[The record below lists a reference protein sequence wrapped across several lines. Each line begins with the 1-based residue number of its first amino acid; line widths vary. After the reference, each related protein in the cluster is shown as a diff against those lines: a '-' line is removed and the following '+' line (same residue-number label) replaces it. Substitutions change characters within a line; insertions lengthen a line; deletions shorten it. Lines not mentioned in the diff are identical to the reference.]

1 MHGEKRPLGPL
12 PYVVAATFFMEYLD
26 TTVIATAL
34 PQMAH
39 AFATSPNA
47 LSLGMSAYM
56 IALAIFIPASGWVA
70 DRFGSRS
77 VFFSAIVTFTVAS
90 LLCGLSQDVVQFTAA
105 RVLQGI
111 GGALMVPVG
120 RLIVVRSTDK
130 GQLMQAISTITWPG
144 IVAPVV
150 GPPLGGFITTYAS
163 WRWIFLLNLPVCL
176 AVLCAVAAWV
186 PNLRGDERKPLD
198 VLGLVLSGLT
208 LTAILYGADLASQPH
223 TNPLVGLSIVAG
235 GVLCGVVAYRHA
247 RVHRHPLIDITT
259 LRIPTFSV
267 TVVTGSLTQQ
277 EIMRVPMS
285 WLPGDQ
291 FFANMQTVLS
301 NANFGQLLLNSFII
315 ATGIT
320 VGKLAVS
327 VIAAFAVTYFRFP
340 FRMTAFWLIFMSL
353 MLPIEVRIVPT
364 YESAA
369 NVALPLNI
377 LGSWFGVQALV
388 DLDWNLVNT
397 YSGLILPLIA
407 SATATFLFR
416 QFFLTVPDELCE
428 AARID
433 GATPW
438 QFFRLILLPL
448 SRSNIVA
455 LAIILFLMGWNQYLW
470 PLLLTTEPAMANAV
484 IGLKKLMPQSDSLP
498 TWHLLMN
505 AAFLTML
512 PPTLVILIL
521 QRWFVKGLVDSGK

>member
-1 MHGEKRPLGPL
+1 MNERTPVIDAVCHLILLVG
-12 PYVVAATFFMEYLD
+12 AAL
-26 TTVIATAL
+26 
-34 PQMAH
+34 
-39 AFATSPNA
+39 
-47 LSLGMSAYM
+47 
-56 IALAIFIPASGWVA
+56 
-70 DRFGSRS
+70 
-77 VFFSAIVTFTVAS
+77 
-90 LLCGLSQDVVQFTAA
+90 
-105 RVLQGI
+105 
-111 GGALMVPVG
+111 
-120 RLIVVRSTDK
+120 
-130 GQLMQAISTITWPG
+130 
-144 IVAPVV
+144 
-150 GPPLGGFITTYAS
+150 
-163 WRWIFLLNLPVCL
+163 VCL
-176 AVLCAVAAWV
+176 PIYFV
-186 PNLRGDERKPLD
+186 
-198 VLGLVLSGLT
+198 
-208 LTAILYGADLASQPH
+208 
-223 TNPLVGLSIVAG
+223 
-235 GVLCGVVAYRHA
+235 
-247 RVHRHPLIDITT
+247 
-259 LRIPTFSV
+259 F
-267 TVVTGSLTQQ
+267 VTGSLSQAG
-277 EIMRVPMS
+277 IMQVPMS

-291 FFANMQTVLS
+291 FLANMQTVLS
-301 NANFGQLLLNSFII
+301 SANFGRLLLNSFII

-320 VGKLAVS
+320 IGKLAVS

-377 LGSWFGVQALV
+377 LGSWLGIQALV
-388 DLDWNLVNT
+388 GLDWNLVNT

-416 QFFLTVPDELCE
+416 QFFLTIPDELCE

-512 PPTLVILIL
+512 PPTLVILVL

>member
-1 MHGEKRPLGPL
+1 MNERTPVIDVLCHLILLVG
-12 PYVVAATFFMEYLD
+12 AAL
-26 TTVIATAL
+26 
-34 PQMAH
+34 
-39 AFATSPNA
+39 
-47 LSLGMSAYM
+47 
-56 IALAIFIPASGWVA
+56 
-70 DRFGSRS
+70 
-77 VFFSAIVTFTVAS
+77 
-90 LLCGLSQDVVQFTAA
+90 
-105 RVLQGI
+105 
-111 GGALMVPVG
+111 
-120 RLIVVRSTDK
+120 
-130 GQLMQAISTITWPG
+130 
-144 IVAPVV
+144 
-150 GPPLGGFITTYAS
+150 
-163 WRWIFLLNLPVCL
+163 VCL
-176 AVLCAVAAWV
+176 PIYFV
-186 PNLRGDERKPLD
+186 
-198 VLGLVLSGLT
+198 
-208 LTAILYGADLASQPH
+208 
-223 TNPLVGLSIVAG
+223 
-235 GVLCGVVAYRHA
+235 
-247 RVHRHPLIDITT
+247 
-259 LRIPTFSV
+259 F
-267 TVVTGSLTQQ
+267 VTGSLTQQ

-285 WLPGDQ
+285 WLPGSQ
-291 FFANMQTVLS
+291 FLANTQTVLS
-301 NANFGQLLLNSFII
+301 NANFGRLLLNSFII

-320 VGKLAVS
+320 IGKLAVS

-377 LGSWFGVQALV
+377 LGSWLGIKALV

-416 QFFLTVPDELCE
+416 QFFLTIPDELCE

-512 PPTLVILIL
+512 PPTIVILIL

>member
-1 MHGEKRPLGPL
+1 MNERTPILDAVCHFILLVG
-12 PYVVAATFFMEYLD
+12 AAL
-26 TTVIATAL
+26 
-34 PQMAH
+34 
-39 AFATSPNA
+39 
-47 LSLGMSAYM
+47 
-56 IALAIFIPASGWVA
+56 
-70 DRFGSRS
+70 
-77 VFFSAIVTFTVAS
+77 
-90 LLCGLSQDVVQFTAA
+90 
-105 RVLQGI
+105 
-111 GGALMVPVG
+111 
-120 RLIVVRSTDK
+120 
-130 GQLMQAISTITWPG
+130 
-144 IVAPVV
+144 
-150 GPPLGGFITTYAS
+150 
-163 WRWIFLLNLPVCL
+163 VCL
-176 AVLCAVAAWV
+176 PIYFV
-186 PNLRGDERKPLD
+186 
-198 VLGLVLSGLT
+198 
-208 LTAILYGADLASQPH
+208 
-223 TNPLVGLSIVAG
+223 
-235 GVLCGVVAYRHA
+235 
-247 RVHRHPLIDITT
+247 
-259 LRIPTFSV
+259 F
-267 TVVTGSLTQQ
+267 VTGSLSQP

-285 WLPGDQ
+285 WLPGTQ
-291 FFANMQTVLS
+291 FLANTQTVLS
-301 NANFGQLLLNSFII
+301 TANFGRLLLNSFII

-327 VIAAFAVTYFRFP
+327 VIAAYAVTYFRFP
-340 FRMTAFWLIFMSL
+340 FRMTVFWLIFMSL

-377 LGSWFGVQALV
+377 LGSWLGIQALV

-416 QFFLTVPDELCE
+416 QFFLTIPDELCE

-433 GATPW
+433 GASPW

-455 LAIILFLMGWNQYLW
+455 LAIILFLTGWNQYLW
-470 PLLLTTEPAMANAV
+470 PLLLTTDPAMANAV

-505 AAFLTML
+505 AAVLTML

>member
-1 MHGEKRPLGPL
+1 MNERTPVIDALCHLILLVG
-12 PYVVAATFFMEYLD
+12 AAL
-26 TTVIATAL
+26 
-34 PQMAH
+34 
-39 AFATSPNA
+39 
-47 LSLGMSAYM
+47 
-56 IALAIFIPASGWVA
+56 
-70 DRFGSRS
+70 
-77 VFFSAIVTFTVAS
+77 
-90 LLCGLSQDVVQFTAA
+90 
-105 RVLQGI
+105 
-111 GGALMVPVG
+111 
-120 RLIVVRSTDK
+120 
-130 GQLMQAISTITWPG
+130 
-144 IVAPVV
+144 
-150 GPPLGGFITTYAS
+150 
-163 WRWIFLLNLPVCL
+163 VCL
-176 AVLCAVAAWV
+176 PIYFV
-186 PNLRGDERKPLD
+186 
-198 VLGLVLSGLT
+198 
-208 LTAILYGADLASQPH
+208 
-223 TNPLVGLSIVAG
+223 
-235 GVLCGVVAYRHA
+235 
-247 RVHRHPLIDITT
+247 
-259 LRIPTFSV
+259 F
-267 TVVTGSLTQQ
+267 VTGSLSQA

-285 WLPGDQ
+285 WLPGSQ
-291 FFANMQTVLS
+291 FITNMQTVLS
-301 NANFGQLLLNSFII
+301 NANFGRLLLNSFII

-377 LGSWFGVQALV
+377 LGSWLGIQALV

-484 IGLKKLMPQSDSLP
+484 IGLKKLMPQGDSLP

>member
-1 MHGEKRPLGPL
+1 MNERTPILDAVCHLILLAG
-12 PYVVAATFFMEYLD
+12 AAL
-26 TTVIATAL
+26 
-34 PQMAH
+34 
-39 AFATSPNA
+39 
-47 LSLGMSAYM
+47 
-56 IALAIFIPASGWVA
+56 
-70 DRFGSRS
+70 
-77 VFFSAIVTFTVAS
+77 
-90 LLCGLSQDVVQFTAA
+90 
-105 RVLQGI
+105 
-111 GGALMVPVG
+111 
-120 RLIVVRSTDK
+120 
-130 GQLMQAISTITWPG
+130 
-144 IVAPVV
+144 
-150 GPPLGGFITTYAS
+150 
-163 WRWIFLLNLPVCL
+163 VCL
-176 AVLCAVAAWV
+176 PIYFV
-186 PNLRGDERKPLD
+186 
-198 VLGLVLSGLT
+198 
-208 LTAILYGADLASQPH
+208 
-223 TNPLVGLSIVAG
+223 
-235 GVLCGVVAYRHA
+235 
-247 RVHRHPLIDITT
+247 
-259 LRIPTFSV
+259 F
-267 TVVTGSLTQQ
+267 VTGTLSQQ

-291 FFANMQTVLS
+291 FLANMQTVLS
-301 NANFGQLLLNSFII
+301 NANFGRLLLNSFIM

-377 LGSWFGVQALV
+377 LGSWLGLQALV

-416 QFFLTVPDELCE
+416 QFFLTIPDELCE

-433 GATPW
+433 GASPW

-484 IGLKKLMPQSDSLP
+484 IGLKKLMPQADSLP

-505 AAFLTML
+505 AALLTML
-512 PPTLVILIL
+512 PPTLVILVL

>member
-1 MHGEKRPLGPL
+1 MNERTPILDAVCHLILLVG
-12 PYVVAATFFMEYLD
+12 AAL
-26 TTVIATAL
+26 
-34 PQMAH
+34 
-39 AFATSPNA
+39 
-47 LSLGMSAYM
+47 
-56 IALAIFIPASGWVA
+56 
-70 DRFGSRS
+70 
-77 VFFSAIVTFTVAS
+77 
-90 LLCGLSQDVVQFTAA
+90 
-105 RVLQGI
+105 
-111 GGALMVPVG
+111 
-120 RLIVVRSTDK
+120 
-130 GQLMQAISTITWPG
+130 
-144 IVAPVV
+144 
-150 GPPLGGFITTYAS
+150 
-163 WRWIFLLNLPVCL
+163 VCL
-176 AVLCAVAAWV
+176 PIYFV
-186 PNLRGDERKPLD
+186 
-198 VLGLVLSGLT
+198 
-208 LTAILYGADLASQPH
+208 
-223 TNPLVGLSIVAG
+223 
-235 GVLCGVVAYRHA
+235 
-247 RVHRHPLIDITT
+247 
-259 LRIPTFSV
+259 F
-267 TVVTGSLTQQ
+267 VTGSLSQP

-285 WLPGDQ
+285 WLPGNQ
-291 FFANMQTVLS
+291 FLANMQTVLS
-301 NANFGQLLLNSFII
+301 NANFGRLLLNSFII

-340 FRMTAFWLIFMSL
+340 FRMTVFWLIFMSL

-377 LGSWFGVQALV
+377 LGSWLGIQALV

-433 GATPW
+433 GASPW

-470 PLLLTTEPAMANAV
+470 PLLLTTDPAMANAV

-505 AAFLTML
+505 AALLTML

>member
-1 MHGEKRPLGPL
+1 MNERTPII
-12 PYVVAATFFMEYLD
+12 D
-26 TTVIATAL
+26 
-34 PQMAH
+34 
-39 AFATSPNA
+39 A
-47 LSLGMSAYM
+47 LSHLILLVGA
-56 IALAIFIPASGWVA
+56 AL
-70 DRFGSRS
+70 
-77 VFFSAIVTFTVAS
+77 
-90 LLCGLSQDVVQFTAA
+90 
-105 RVLQGI
+105 
-111 GGALMVPVG
+111 
-120 RLIVVRSTDK
+120 
-130 GQLMQAISTITWPG
+130 
-144 IVAPVV
+144 
-150 GPPLGGFITTYAS
+150 
-163 WRWIFLLNLPVCL
+163 VCL
-176 AVLCAVAAWV
+176 PIYFV
-186 PNLRGDERKPLD
+186 
-198 VLGLVLSGLT
+198 
-208 LTAILYGADLASQPH
+208 
-223 TNPLVGLSIVAG
+223 
-235 GVLCGVVAYRHA
+235 
-247 RVHRHPLIDITT
+247 
-259 LRIPTFSV
+259 F
-267 TVVTGSLTQQ
+267 VTGSLSQA

-285 WLPGDQ
+285 WLPGNQ

-301 NANFGQLLLNSFII
+301 NADFGRLLLNSLII

-377 LGSWFGVQALV
+377 LGSWLGIGVLA

-416 QFFLTVPDELCE
+416 QFFLTIPDELCE

-448 SRSNIVA
+448 SRSNMVA

-505 AAFLTML
+505 AALLTML

>member
-1 MHGEKRPLGPL
+1 MNERTPIL
-12 PYVVAATFFMEYLD
+12 
-26 TTVIATAL
+26 
-34 PQMAH
+34 
-39 AFATSPNA
+39 
-47 LSLGMSAYM
+47 
-56 IALAIFIPASGWVA
+56 
-70 DRFGSRS
+70 
-77 VFFSAIVTFTVAS
+77 
-90 LLCGLSQDVVQFTAA
+90 DVVCHLILLAGAA
-105 RVLQGI
+105 L
-111 GGALMVPVG
+111 
-120 RLIVVRSTDK
+120 
-130 GQLMQAISTITWPG
+130 
-144 IVAPVV
+144 
-150 GPPLGGFITTYAS
+150 
-163 WRWIFLLNLPVCL
+163 VCL
-176 AVLCAVAAWV
+176 PIYFV
-186 PNLRGDERKPLD
+186 
-198 VLGLVLSGLT
+198 
-208 LTAILYGADLASQPH
+208 
-223 TNPLVGLSIVAG
+223 
-235 GVLCGVVAYRHA
+235 
-247 RVHRHPLIDITT
+247 
-259 LRIPTFSV
+259 F
-267 TVVTGSLTQQ
+267 VTGSLSQQ

-291 FFANMQTVLS
+291 FLTNVRTVLDS
-301 NANFGQLLLNSFII
+301 ANFGRLLLNSFII
-315 ATGIT
+315 ASGIT
-320 VGKLAVS
+320 IGKLAVS

-369 NVALPLNI
+369 NVALPLNL
-377 LGSWFGVQALV
+377 LGSWLGVQALV

-433 GATPW
+433 GASPW

>member
-1 MHGEKRPLGPL
+1 MNERTPI
-12 PYVVAATFFMEYLD
+12 LD
-26 TTVIATAL
+26 AVCHLI
-34 PQMAH
+34 
-39 AFATSPNA
+39 
-47 LSLGMSAYM
+47 
-56 IALAIFIPASGWVA
+56 
-70 DRFGSRS
+70 
-77 VFFSAIVTFTVAS
+77 
-90 LLCGLSQDVVQFTAA
+90 LLVGA
-105 RVLQGI
+105 VL
-111 GGALMVPVG
+111 
-120 RLIVVRSTDK
+120 
-130 GQLMQAISTITWPG
+130 
-144 IVAPVV
+144 
-150 GPPLGGFITTYAS
+150 
-163 WRWIFLLNLPVCL
+163 VCL
-176 AVLCAVAAWV
+176 PIYFV
-186 PNLRGDERKPLD
+186 
-198 VLGLVLSGLT
+198 
-208 LTAILYGADLASQPH
+208 
-223 TNPLVGLSIVAG
+223 
-235 GVLCGVVAYRHA
+235 
-247 RVHRHPLIDITT
+247 
-259 LRIPTFSV
+259 F
-267 TVVTGSLTQQ
+267 VTGSLSQP

-285 WLPGDQ
+285 WLPGNQ

-301 NANFGQLLLNSFII
+301 NANFGRLLLNSFII

-340 FRMTAFWLIFMSL
+340 FRMTVFWLIFMSL

-364 YESAA
+364 YESTA

-377 LGSWFGVQALV
+377 LGSWLGIQALV

-416 QFFLTVPDELCE
+416 QFFLTIPDELCE

-433 GATPW
+433 GASPW

-455 LAIILFLMGWNQYLW
+455 LAIILFLTGWNQYLW
-470 PLLLTTEPAMANAV
+470 PLLLTTDPAMANAV

>member
-1 MHGEKRPLGPL
+1 MNERTPILDAVCHLILLVG
-12 PYVVAATFFMEYLD
+12 AAL
-26 TTVIATAL
+26 
-34 PQMAH
+34 
-39 AFATSPNA
+39 
-47 LSLGMSAYM
+47 
-56 IALAIFIPASGWVA
+56 
-70 DRFGSRS
+70 
-77 VFFSAIVTFTVAS
+77 
-90 LLCGLSQDVVQFTAA
+90 
-105 RVLQGI
+105 
-111 GGALMVPVG
+111 
-120 RLIVVRSTDK
+120 
-130 GQLMQAISTITWPG
+130 
-144 IVAPVV
+144 
-150 GPPLGGFITTYAS
+150 
-163 WRWIFLLNLPVCL
+163 VCL
-176 AVLCAVAAWV
+176 PIYFV
-186 PNLRGDERKPLD
+186 
-198 VLGLVLSGLT
+198 
-208 LTAILYGADLASQPH
+208 
-223 TNPLVGLSIVAG
+223 
-235 GVLCGVVAYRHA
+235 
-247 RVHRHPLIDITT
+247 
-259 LRIPTFSV
+259 F
-267 TVVTGSLTQQ
+267 VTGSLSQP

-285 WLPGDQ
+285 WLPGNQ

-301 NANFGQLLLNSFII
+301 NANFGRLLLNSFIM

-320 VGKLAVS
+320 VGKLAIS

-377 LGSWFGVQALV
+377 LGSWLGIQALV

-416 QFFLTVPDELCE
+416 QFFLTIPDELCE

-433 GATPW
+433 GASPW

-455 LAIILFLMGWNQYLW
+455 LAIILFLTGWNQYLW

-505 AAFLTML
+505 AALLTML

>member
-1 MHGEKRPLGPL
+1 MNERTPI
-12 PYVVAATFFMEYLD
+12 LD
-26 TTVIATAL
+26 AVCHLI
-34 PQMAH
+34 
-39 AFATSPNA
+39 
-47 LSLGMSAYM
+47 
-56 IALAIFIPASGWVA
+56 
-70 DRFGSRS
+70 
-77 VFFSAIVTFTVAS
+77 
-90 LLCGLSQDVVQFTAA
+90 LLVGA
-105 RVLQGI
+105 VL
-111 GGALMVPVG
+111 
-120 RLIVVRSTDK
+120 
-130 GQLMQAISTITWPG
+130 
-144 IVAPVV
+144 
-150 GPPLGGFITTYAS
+150 
-163 WRWIFLLNLPVCL
+163 VCL
-176 AVLCAVAAWV
+176 PIYFV
-186 PNLRGDERKPLD
+186 
-198 VLGLVLSGLT
+198 
-208 LTAILYGADLASQPH
+208 
-223 TNPLVGLSIVAG
+223 
-235 GVLCGVVAYRHA
+235 
-247 RVHRHPLIDITT
+247 
-259 LRIPTFSV
+259 F
-267 TVVTGSLTQQ
+267 VTGSLSQP

-285 WLPGDQ
+285 WLPGNQ

-301 NANFGQLLLNSFII
+301 SANFGQLLLNSFII

-340 FRMTAFWLIFMSL
+340 FRMTVFWLIFMSL

-377 LGSWFGVQALV
+377 LGSWLGIQALV

>member
-1 MHGEKRPLGPL
+1 MNERTPILDAVCHLILLVG
-12 PYVVAATFFMEYLD
+12 AAL
-26 TTVIATAL
+26 
-34 PQMAH
+34 
-39 AFATSPNA
+39 
-47 LSLGMSAYM
+47 
-56 IALAIFIPASGWVA
+56 
-70 DRFGSRS
+70 
-77 VFFSAIVTFTVAS
+77 
-90 LLCGLSQDVVQFTAA
+90 
-105 RVLQGI
+105 
-111 GGALMVPVG
+111 
-120 RLIVVRSTDK
+120 
-130 GQLMQAISTITWPG
+130 
-144 IVAPVV
+144 
-150 GPPLGGFITTYAS
+150 
-163 WRWIFLLNLPVCL
+163 VCL
-176 AVLCAVAAWV
+176 PIYFV
-186 PNLRGDERKPLD
+186 
-198 VLGLVLSGLT
+198 
-208 LTAILYGADLASQPH
+208 
-223 TNPLVGLSIVAG
+223 
-235 GVLCGVVAYRHA
+235 
-247 RVHRHPLIDITT
+247 
-259 LRIPTFSV
+259 F
-267 TVVTGSLTQQ
+267 VTGSLSQP

-285 WLPGDQ
+285 WLPGNQ
-291 FFANMQTVLS
+291 FLANMQTVLS
-301 NANFGQLLLNSFII
+301 NANFGRLLLNSFIM

-320 VGKLAVS
+320 VGKLAIS

-377 LGSWFGVQALV
+377 LGSWLGIQALV

-416 QFFLTVPDELCE
+416 QFFLTIPDELCE

-433 GATPW
+433 GASPW

-455 LAIILFLMGWNQYLW
+455 LAIILFLTGWNQYLW
-470 PLLLTTEPAMANAV
+470 PLLLTTDPAMANAV

-505 AAFLTML
+505 AALLTML

>member
-1 MHGEKRPLGPL
+1 MNERTPVIDAVCHLILLVG
-12 PYVVAATFFMEYLD
+12 AAL
-26 TTVIATAL
+26 
-34 PQMAH
+34 
-39 AFATSPNA
+39 
-47 LSLGMSAYM
+47 
-56 IALAIFIPASGWVA
+56 
-70 DRFGSRS
+70 
-77 VFFSAIVTFTVAS
+77 
-90 LLCGLSQDVVQFTAA
+90 
-105 RVLQGI
+105 
-111 GGALMVPVG
+111 
-120 RLIVVRSTDK
+120 
-130 GQLMQAISTITWPG
+130 
-144 IVAPVV
+144 
-150 GPPLGGFITTYAS
+150 
-163 WRWIFLLNLPVCL
+163 VCL
-176 AVLCAVAAWV
+176 PIYFV
-186 PNLRGDERKPLD
+186 
-198 VLGLVLSGLT
+198 
-208 LTAILYGADLASQPH
+208 
-223 TNPLVGLSIVAG
+223 
-235 GVLCGVVAYRHA
+235 
-247 RVHRHPLIDITT
+247 
-259 LRIPTFSV
+259 F
-267 TVVTGSLTQQ
+267 VTGSLTQQ

-285 WLPGDQ
+285 WLPGSQ
-291 FFANMQTVLS
+291 FLANTQTVLS
-301 NANFGQLLLNSFII
+301 NANFGRLLLNSFII

-320 VGKLAVS
+320 IGKLAVS

-377 LGSWFGVQALV
+377 LGSWLGIKALV

-416 QFFLTVPDELCE
+416 QFFLTIPDELCE

-512 PPTLVILIL
+512 PPTIVILIL

>member
-1 MHGEKRPLGPL
+1 MNERTPVIDALCHLILLVG
-12 PYVVAATFFMEYLD
+12 AAL
-26 TTVIATAL
+26 
-34 PQMAH
+34 
-39 AFATSPNA
+39 
-47 LSLGMSAYM
+47 
-56 IALAIFIPASGWVA
+56 
-70 DRFGSRS
+70 
-77 VFFSAIVTFTVAS
+77 
-90 LLCGLSQDVVQFTAA
+90 
-105 RVLQGI
+105 
-111 GGALMVPVG
+111 
-120 RLIVVRSTDK
+120 
-130 GQLMQAISTITWPG
+130 
-144 IVAPVV
+144 
-150 GPPLGGFITTYAS
+150 
-163 WRWIFLLNLPVCL
+163 VCL
-176 AVLCAVAAWV
+176 PIYFV
-186 PNLRGDERKPLD
+186 
-198 VLGLVLSGLT
+198 
-208 LTAILYGADLASQPH
+208 
-223 TNPLVGLSIVAG
+223 
-235 GVLCGVVAYRHA
+235 
-247 RVHRHPLIDITT
+247 
-259 LRIPTFSV
+259 F
-267 TVVTGSLTQQ
+267 VTGSLTQQ

-285 WLPGDQ
+285 WLPGSQ
-291 FFANMQTVLS
+291 FFANTQTVLS
-301 NANFGQLLLNSFII
+301 NANFGRLLLNSFII

-320 VGKLAVS
+320 IGKLAVS

-364 YESAA
+364 YEFAA

-377 LGSWFGVQALV
+377 LGSWLGIKALV

-416 QFFLTVPDELCE
+416 QFFLTIPDELCE

-484 IGLKKLMPQSDSLP
+484 IGLKKLMPQSNSLP

-512 PPTLVILIL
+512 PPTIVILIL

>member
-1 MHGEKRPLGPL
+1 MNERTPIIDFACHLILVMG
-12 PYVVAATFFMEYLD
+12 AAL
-26 TTVIATAL
+26 
-34 PQMAH
+34 
-39 AFATSPNA
+39 
-47 LSLGMSAYM
+47 
-56 IALAIFIPASGWVA
+56 
-70 DRFGSRS
+70 
-77 VFFSAIVTFTVAS
+77 
-90 LLCGLSQDVVQFTAA
+90 
-105 RVLQGI
+105 
-111 GGALMVPVG
+111 
-120 RLIVVRSTDK
+120 
-130 GQLMQAISTITWPG
+130 
-144 IVAPVV
+144 
-150 GPPLGGFITTYAS
+150 
-163 WRWIFLLNLPVCL
+163 VCL
-176 AVLCAVAAWV
+176 PIYFV
-186 PNLRGDERKPLD
+186 
-198 VLGLVLSGLT
+198 
-208 LTAILYGADLASQPH
+208 
-223 TNPLVGLSIVAG
+223 
-235 GVLCGVVAYRHA
+235 
-247 RVHRHPLIDITT
+247 
-259 LRIPTFSV
+259 F
-267 TVVTGSLTQQ
+267 VTGSLSQS

-291 FFANMQTVLS
+291 FLANMQTVLS
-301 NANFGQLLLNSFII
+301 NANFARLLLNSFII
-315 ATGIT
+315 ASGIT
-320 VGKLAVS
+320 IGKLAVS

-340 FRMTAFWLIFMSL
+340 FRMAAFWLIFMSL

-377 LGSWFGVQALV
+377 LGSWLGIQALV

>member
-1 MHGEKRPLGPL
+1 MNERTPVIDALCHLILLVG
-12 PYVVAATFFMEYLD
+12 AAL
-26 TTVIATAL
+26 
-34 PQMAH
+34 
-39 AFATSPNA
+39 
-47 LSLGMSAYM
+47 
-56 IALAIFIPASGWVA
+56 
-70 DRFGSRS
+70 
-77 VFFSAIVTFTVAS
+77 
-90 LLCGLSQDVVQFTAA
+90 
-105 RVLQGI
+105 
-111 GGALMVPVG
+111 
-120 RLIVVRSTDK
+120 
-130 GQLMQAISTITWPG
+130 
-144 IVAPVV
+144 
-150 GPPLGGFITTYAS
+150 
-163 WRWIFLLNLPVCL
+163 VCL
-176 AVLCAVAAWV
+176 PIYFV
-186 PNLRGDERKPLD
+186 
-198 VLGLVLSGLT
+198 
-208 LTAILYGADLASQPH
+208 
-223 TNPLVGLSIVAG
+223 
-235 GVLCGVVAYRHA
+235 
-247 RVHRHPLIDITT
+247 
-259 LRIPTFSV
+259 F
-267 TVVTGSLTQQ
+267 VTGSLSQQ

-285 WLPGDQ
+285 WLPGSQ
-291 FFANMQTVLS
+291 FLANMQTVLS
-301 NANFGQLLLNSFII
+301 NANFGRLLLNSFII
-315 ATGIT
+315 AIGIT

-377 LGSWFGVQALV
+377 LGSWLGIQALV

-416 QFFLTVPDELCE
+416 QFFLTIPDELCE

-484 IGLKKLMPQSDSLP
+484 IGLKKLMPQGDSLP

>member
-1 MHGEKRPLGPL
+1 MNERTPILDAVCHLILLVG
-12 PYVVAATFFMEYLD
+12 AAL
-26 TTVIATAL
+26 
-34 PQMAH
+34 
-39 AFATSPNA
+39 
-47 LSLGMSAYM
+47 
-56 IALAIFIPASGWVA
+56 
-70 DRFGSRS
+70 
-77 VFFSAIVTFTVAS
+77 
-90 LLCGLSQDVVQFTAA
+90 
-105 RVLQGI
+105 
-111 GGALMVPVG
+111 
-120 RLIVVRSTDK
+120 
-130 GQLMQAISTITWPG
+130 
-144 IVAPVV
+144 
-150 GPPLGGFITTYAS
+150 
-163 WRWIFLLNLPVCL
+163 VCL
-176 AVLCAVAAWV
+176 PIYFV
-186 PNLRGDERKPLD
+186 
-198 VLGLVLSGLT
+198 
-208 LTAILYGADLASQPH
+208 
-223 TNPLVGLSIVAG
+223 
-235 GVLCGVVAYRHA
+235 
-247 RVHRHPLIDITT
+247 
-259 LRIPTFSV
+259 F
-267 TVVTGSLTQQ
+267 VTGSLSQP

-285 WLPGDQ
+285 WLPGNQ

-301 NANFGQLLLNSFII
+301 NANFGRLLLNSFII
-315 ATGIT
+315 AIGIT

-377 LGSWFGVQALV
+377 LGSWLGIQALV

-433 GATPW
+433 GASPW

>member
-1 MHGEKRPLGPL
+1 MNERTPILDAVCHLILLVG
-12 PYVVAATFFMEYLD
+12 AAL
-26 TTVIATAL
+26 
-34 PQMAH
+34 
-39 AFATSPNA
+39 
-47 LSLGMSAYM
+47 
-56 IALAIFIPASGWVA
+56 
-70 DRFGSRS
+70 
-77 VFFSAIVTFTVAS
+77 
-90 LLCGLSQDVVQFTAA
+90 
-105 RVLQGI
+105 
-111 GGALMVPVG
+111 
-120 RLIVVRSTDK
+120 
-130 GQLMQAISTITWPG
+130 
-144 IVAPVV
+144 
-150 GPPLGGFITTYAS
+150 
-163 WRWIFLLNLPVCL
+163 VCL
-176 AVLCAVAAWV
+176 PIYFV
-186 PNLRGDERKPLD
+186 
-198 VLGLVLSGLT
+198 
-208 LTAILYGADLASQPH
+208 
-223 TNPLVGLSIVAG
+223 
-235 GVLCGVVAYRHA
+235 
-247 RVHRHPLIDITT
+247 
-259 LRIPTFSV
+259 F
-267 TVVTGSLTQQ
+267 VTGSLSQP

-285 WLPGDQ
+285 WLPGNQ

-301 NANFGQLLLNSFII
+301 SANFGQLLLNSFII

-377 LGSWFGVQALV
+377 LGSWLGVQALV

>member
-1 MHGEKRPLGPL
+1 MNEHTPILDAVCHLILLVG
-12 PYVVAATFFMEYLD
+12 AAL
-26 TTVIATAL
+26 
-34 PQMAH
+34 
-39 AFATSPNA
+39 
-47 LSLGMSAYM
+47 
-56 IALAIFIPASGWVA
+56 
-70 DRFGSRS
+70 
-77 VFFSAIVTFTVAS
+77 
-90 LLCGLSQDVVQFTAA
+90 
-105 RVLQGI
+105 
-111 GGALMVPVG
+111 
-120 RLIVVRSTDK
+120 
-130 GQLMQAISTITWPG
+130 
-144 IVAPVV
+144 
-150 GPPLGGFITTYAS
+150 
-163 WRWIFLLNLPVCL
+163 VCL
-176 AVLCAVAAWV
+176 PIYFV
-186 PNLRGDERKPLD
+186 
-198 VLGLVLSGLT
+198 
-208 LTAILYGADLASQPH
+208 
-223 TNPLVGLSIVAG
+223 
-235 GVLCGVVAYRHA
+235 
-247 RVHRHPLIDITT
+247 
-259 LRIPTFSV
+259 F
-267 TVVTGSLTQQ
+267 VTGSLSQP

-285 WLPGDQ
+285 WLPGNQ
-291 FFANMQTVLS
+291 FLANMQTVLS
-301 NANFGQLLLNSFII
+301 NANFGRLLLNSFIM

-320 VGKLAVS
+320 AGKLAVS

-377 LGSWFGVQALV
+377 LGSWLGLQALV

-416 QFFLTVPDELCE
+416 QFFLTIPDELCE

-433 GATPW
+433 GASPW

-455 LAIILFLMGWNQYLW
+455 LAIILFLTGWNQYLW
-470 PLLLTTEPAMANAV
+470 PLLLTTEPEMANAV
-484 IGLKKLMPQSDSLP
+484 VGLKKLMPQSDSLP

-512 PPTLVILIL
+512 PPTVVILLL

>member
-1 MHGEKRPLGPL
+1 MNERTPIIDALCHFILLVG
-12 PYVVAATFFMEYLD
+12 AAL
-26 TTVIATAL
+26 
-34 PQMAH
+34 
-39 AFATSPNA
+39 
-47 LSLGMSAYM
+47 
-56 IALAIFIPASGWVA
+56 
-70 DRFGSRS
+70 
-77 VFFSAIVTFTVAS
+77 
-90 LLCGLSQDVVQFTAA
+90 
-105 RVLQGI
+105 
-111 GGALMVPVG
+111 
-120 RLIVVRSTDK
+120 
-130 GQLMQAISTITWPG
+130 
-144 IVAPVV
+144 
-150 GPPLGGFITTYAS
+150 
-163 WRWIFLLNLPVCL
+163 VCL
-176 AVLCAVAAWV
+176 PIYFV
-186 PNLRGDERKPLD
+186 
-198 VLGLVLSGLT
+198 
-208 LTAILYGADLASQPH
+208 
-223 TNPLVGLSIVAG
+223 
-235 GVLCGVVAYRHA
+235 
-247 RVHRHPLIDITT
+247 
-259 LRIPTFSV
+259 F
-267 TVVTGSLTQQ
+267 VTGSLSQA

-291 FFANMQTVLS
+291 FLTNVQTVLNS
-301 NANFGQLLLNSFII
+301 ANFGRLLLNSFII

-320 VGKLAVS
+320 IGKLAVS

-377 LGSWFGVQALV
+377 LGSWLGISLLAE
-388 DLDWNLVNT
+388 LDWNLVNT

-416 QFFLTVPDELCE
+416 QFFLTIPDELCE

-512 PPTLVILIL
+512 PPTIVILIL

>member
-1 MHGEKRPLGPL
+1 MNERTPILDAVCHLILLVG
-12 PYVVAATFFMEYLD
+12 AAL
-26 TTVIATAL
+26 
-34 PQMAH
+34 
-39 AFATSPNA
+39 
-47 LSLGMSAYM
+47 
-56 IALAIFIPASGWVA
+56 
-70 DRFGSRS
+70 
-77 VFFSAIVTFTVAS
+77 
-90 LLCGLSQDVVQFTAA
+90 
-105 RVLQGI
+105 
-111 GGALMVPVG
+111 
-120 RLIVVRSTDK
+120 
-130 GQLMQAISTITWPG
+130 
-144 IVAPVV
+144 
-150 GPPLGGFITTYAS
+150 
-163 WRWIFLLNLPVCL
+163 VCL
-176 AVLCAVAAWV
+176 PIYFV
-186 PNLRGDERKPLD
+186 
-198 VLGLVLSGLT
+198 
-208 LTAILYGADLASQPH
+208 
-223 TNPLVGLSIVAG
+223 
-235 GVLCGVVAYRHA
+235 
-247 RVHRHPLIDITT
+247 
-259 LRIPTFSV
+259 F
-267 TVVTGSLTQQ
+267 VTGSLSQP

-285 WLPGDQ
+285 WLPGNQ

-301 NANFGQLLLNSFII
+301 SANFDQLLLNSFII

-340 FRMTAFWLIFMSL
+340 FRMTVFWLIFMSL

-377 LGSWFGVQALV
+377 LGSWLGIQALV

-416 QFFLTVPDELCE
+416 QFFLTIPDELCE